1 MTVSSLRNAVLVVAA
16 LLAVVVRGAQAAPA
30 AAPAI
35 AAAPAASIAAASA
48 ASIAAASAAPAAA
61 APAPTAHDT
70 LRDAPPARPGLFAAP
85 VSRLEGVAVVGVND
99 LARLLGATKY
109 WRADVRRLVLRAADG
124 RRITLSVGDAWVV
137 VDERTV
143 RLPAPVVLRA
153 GEVQV
158 PVAIVEAL
166 APRDGWPRLA
176 YDRAARQLRVVP
188 ARGSVGAP
196 VVTVDGGRTVVE
208 VATDRADAAAVVGR
222 SRARFRLR
230 LSGVPVGV
238 TPDSL
243 PATALV
249 RELRSSA
256 AAGGVTYELVLAPE
270 AAGWSLEHD
279 PAAGRVRLSFATAPG
294 GLERFATEGA
304 PGPRRLRTV
313 VVDPGHGGSDIGTAE
328 GEAVEKAL
336 VLELARQVADE
347 LSRRA
352 DVRVVLTRTED
363 RDLEPA
369 ERVEAAHRARADAV
383 VSLHL
388 GAMSGGRARGV
399 LVWCPPATHG
409 GDAPGVPGL
418 VELLPWRDAASA
430 RAVES
435 RGLADAI
442 VAEFER
448 SGLGPAAVRERM
460 PLALLGV
467 QAPGVLIECGSLTEP
482 EERARLTSPA
492 GMRALA
498 QAIAE
503 GVLVWQ
509 RPE

>member
-1 MTVSSLRNAVLVVAA
+1 MTVSSLRDVAVLVSV
-16 LLAVVVRGAQAAPA
+16 LLVVPTVGPA
-30 AAPAI
+30 AAPAL
-35 AAAPAASIAAASA
+35 AATPAAASA
-48 ASIAAASAAPAAA
+48 SSAP
-61 APAPTAHDT
+61 DT
-70 LRDAPPARPGLFAAP
+70 LPDAPPARPGLFAAP
-85 VSRLEGVAVVGVND
+85 VSRIEGVAVVGVND

-109 WRADVRRLVLRAADG
+109 WRADVRRLVLRASGG

-137 VDERTV
+137 VGERTL
-143 RLPAPVVLRA
+143 RLPAPVLLRA

-158 PVAIVEAL
+158 PVAIVDAL

-176 YDRAARQLRVVP
+176 YDRVARQLRVVP
-188 ARGSVGAP
+188 DRGSVGAP
-196 VVTVDGGRTVVE
+196 QVTVSGGRTVVE

-230 LSGVPVGV
+230 LSGVPMGAL
-238 TPDSL
+238 PDSL
-243 PATALV
+243 PANALV

-270 AAGWSLEHD
+270 TAGWSLEHD
-279 PAAGRVRLSFATAPG
+279 PAAGRVRLSFATSPN
-294 GLERFATEGA
+294 GLERFAAEGA

-313 VVDPGHGGSDIGTAE
+313 VVDAGHGGRDIGVAE
-328 GEAVEKAL
+328 GEAVEKTL
-336 VLELARQVADE
+336 VLELARLVADE

-369 ERVEAAHRARADAV
+369 ERVEAVQRARADAV

-418 VELLPWRDAASA
+418 VALLPWRDAASA

-442 VAEFER
+442 VGEFER

-492 GMRALA
+492 GMRSLA

-503 GVLVWQ
+503 GVLAWQ